1 MNFAALS
8 RFRLD
13 HLVAPLPVSG
23 GLLSVAV
30 LVVAV
35 VLVLAAWIVAAQ
47 LDPDLTGSWRWSED
61 LRLVA

>member
-8 RFRLD
+8 RFRPG
-13 HLVAPLPVSG
+13 HLVAPLPASG

-30 LVVAV
+30 LVAAA

-47 LDPDLTGSWRWSED
+47 LDPDLIGSWRWSD
-61 LRLVA
+61 GLRQLA

>member
-8 RFRLD
+8 RFRPG

-23 GLLSVAV
+23 ALLSVAV
-30 LVVAV
+30 LVAA

-47 LDPDLTGSWRWSED
+47 LDPDLTGSWRWSD
-61 LRLVA
+61 GLRQLA